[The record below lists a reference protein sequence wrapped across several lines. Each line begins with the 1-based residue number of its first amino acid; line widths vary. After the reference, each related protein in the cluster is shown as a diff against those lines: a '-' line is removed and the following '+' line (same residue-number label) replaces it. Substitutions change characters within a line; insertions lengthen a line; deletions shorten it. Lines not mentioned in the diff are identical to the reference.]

1 MYSCTHILLSVEP
14 DLCEVVTAPGP
25 AEQSASKGAIG
36 CRHVVF
42 IRVNVTEGSD
52 DGVLISD
59 T

>member
-1 MYSCTHILLSVEP
+1 MYPYTHVLLSVEP
-14 DLCEVVTAPGP
+14 DLCEVATAARP

-52 DGVLISD
+52 DGVLISV